1 MKFLRVALLLAIP
14 AIASACSTPT
24 LQSPTTDPA
33 AVAREA
39 AIQRKFVVERM
50 KAQRE
55 RVSRVMFRLAV
66 GAADLCKDHVTGTFG
81 LAGMTA
87 QQFGPQESVAR
98 SEFGFDDGLTVTAV
112 FPGSP
117 AESAGLMPGD
127 RIVSFG
133 NNGLMSNSAMQ
144 TYLISSAQN
153 QHAVPIQFRRH
164 GEVRT
169 ASATP
174 LLACSYPAIIQE
186 DNVINAYA
194 DGQQVI
200 ITTGMLNFAG
210 SDSEFAV
217 VASHELSHNILDHLG
232 KQRENRLVGGAIGLA
247 VDVLVIATTGVNP
260 GLYRAGEQVGARA
273 YSVEFE
279 KEADYQGLYV
289 MRRGGYD
296 IKEAANIWRRFAA
309 EKPSDI
315 SIGGTHPTTPERFLA
330 MNTAIAEIEAKEVR
344 HLALAPN
351 LKTDSGNQGI
361 AIASS
366 GPVGPAIGLAQPP
379 SPMNATVVP
388 VSALTPNY
396 TGDLK
401 NGMKEGHGT
410 ATYVDGSKYV
420 GEFKNNLRSGH
431 GVWTNARGDRY
442 DGQWADDKRNGV
454 GTYIDANGAVSR
466 GIWQEGEFVKRQAVE
481 SVSADPVSVNTASSN
496 TGQLNSTPLKPMP
509 GNVASSKTGL
519 AKAAQRK
526 PISATAAA
534 LSAASPTRSTPP
546 KPTITTA
553 TSPPTSSAVSAA
565 TCTHEQQVQ
574 ARIAKMNGYTAGPKC
589 D

>member
-1 MKFLRVALLLAIP
+1 MGWEIAMKTLRAALLLAIP
-14 AIASACSTPT
+14 AVISACATPT
-24 LQSPTTDPA
+24 LQSPTTDPV

-39 AIQRKFVVERM
+39 AVQRKFVVERM

-55 RVSRVMFRLAV
+55 RVSRVMFRLSV
-66 GAADLCKDHVTGTFG
+66 GAADMCKDHITGTFG

-87 QQFGPQESVAR
+87 QQFGAQESVAR
-98 SEFGFDDGLTVTAV
+98 SELGFDDGLTVTAV

-117 AESAGLMPGD
+117 AESAGLKPGD

-133 NNGLMSNSAMQ
+133 NKGLVSSSAMQ
-144 TYLISSAQN
+144 TYLISSARN

-164 GEVRT
+164 GEMRAT
-169 ASATP
+169 SATP

-186 DNVINAYA
+186 DNIINAYA
-194 DGQQVI
+194 DGEQVI
-200 ITTGMLNFAG
+200 ITTGMLNFAA

-232 KQRENRLVGGAIGLA
+232 KQRENRVVGGALGLA

-260 GLYRAGEQVGARA
+260 GLYRMGEQLGARA

-289 MRRGGYD
+289 MRRGGYN
-296 IKEAANIWRRFAA
+296 IEEAANIWRRFAA
-309 EKPSDI
+309 ENPTNI
-315 SIGGTHPTTPERFLA
+315 SIRSTHPTTPERFLA
-330 MNTAIAEIEAKEVR
+330 MNTAIAEIDAKEVQ

-351 LKTDSGNQGI
+351 LKAGSENQSI

-366 GPVGPAIGLAQPP
+366 APAGPAIGLAQSP
-379 SPMNATVVP
+379 SLRNNATVVP
-388 VSALTPNY
+388 VSHSAFSVPAPNY

-401 NGMKEGHGT
+401 NGMKAGHGT
-410 ATYVDGSKYV
+410 ATYADGSKYV
-420 GEFKNNLRSGH
+420 GEFKDDTRAGH
-431 GVWTNARGDRY
+431 GVWTGNGGDRY
-442 DGQWADDKRNGV
+442 EGEWANDKRNGFGIFTDV
-454 GTYIDANGAVSR
+454 KGNVSR
-466 GIWQEGEFVKRQAVE
+466 GTWQDGELIKPLTV
-481 SVSADPVSVNTASSN
+481 DPAPAGSGTARSTTITAS
-496 TGQLNSTPLKPMP
+496 K
-509 GNVASSKTGL
+509 ASSS
-519 AKAAQRK
+519 KATRPKAM
-526 PISATAAA
+526 SAIAAA
-534 LSAASPTRSTPP
+534 LSAASPPRSTPS
-546 KPTITTA
+546 KPAITAA
-553 TSPPTSSAVSAA
+553 TLSPASSAVSAA